1 MEKAKKM
8 SKYYTFSLYLIIIIL
23 INLAGV
29 SLFFRI
35 DLTANRLYSLSKAS
49 KKAVSTLKEP
59 MTINVFFSK
68 NLPAPYNNV
77 ESYLHD
83 LLEEYSIYANN
94 YLSFRFFDV
103 SAKEGDLSKKAEEN
117 RKKAQDYGIYPV
129 NVQKI
134 EQDEA
139 KIQRA
144 YMGMVFI
151 HGDIVEK
158 IPAITSTEGL
168 EYQITTTIQ
177 KMNNKISALLNL
189 SEKIEVKLIQ
199 SSSLSQIAPEVNL
212 EGLEELKGN
221 IALTVKE
228 LNSKVYGQL
237 EFVYID
243 PSTDEATEET
253 LKRYERFG
261 LKWPEF
267 QKKDGSVIPAG
278 SGIVALGIEY
288 GDKSIE
294 QRLLNKSLN
303 LTSRGMEEQFAIVD
317 IEQVKTFI
325 EGNIDNLININ
336 DEIGYLSTHG
346 TLSLSPALPP
356 QFQMMQ
362 QQGDSLTRFNSLL
375 SSSYSVTQVDLK
387 EDPVPDSVDTL
398 IIAGAKENFSDW
410 ELFQIDQ
417 FLMKGK
423 SLAIFMEAFNEIKQ
437 QGQSQQMYGMT
448 QPAYLPVNT
457 GLEKLLEN
465 YGIEVKK
472 SYVMDESC
480 YTSRDR
486 VSGETQIYFAP
497 IIKNE
502 NINHNL
508 DFIKNIKQL
517 IMIKMSPL
525 EIDKEKI
532 DKNKIKADRLFS
544 SSNKS
549 WEMAG
554 RINLSPWAIRP
565 PVNDKDEKSMP
576 LSYILEGE
584 FSSYFADKS
593 VPEKPKKDEGE
604 EKESSEKIEQQKP
617 QMPESKIK
625 GEKGILS
632 KGKPGKIF
640 LIGSA
645 EILKDNVLDEEG
657 SSPNAVFLLNT
668 IDYLNNRSDI
678 AVMRSKNQ
686 RFNPLKDTKVITRT
700 FVKIFNIAGLPILFI
715 LFGFFVWFRRRA
727 RRRMIEA
734 IFLQKSRA
742 AEEQS

>member
-8 SKYYTFSLYLIIIIL
+8 SKYYKFFLYLIL
-23 INLAGV
+23 ISLVNLVGLN
-29 SLFFRI
+29 LFLRI

-59 MTINVFFSK
+59 LTINVFFSK
-68 NLPAPYNNV
+68 NLPAPYNNI

-83 LLEEYSIYANN
+83 LLEEYSINANN

-103 SAKEGDLSKKAEEN
+103 SAKEGDLSEKAEEN

-139 KIQRA
+139 KVQRA
-144 YMGMVFI
+144 YMGIVFI

-168 EYQITTTIQ
+168 EYKITSTIQ

-189 SEKIEVKLIQ
+189 SDKIEVKLIQ

-212 EGLEELKGN
+212 EGLEGLKDN
-221 IALTVKE
+221 IAQAVKE

-237 EFVYID
+237 KFVYID
-243 PSTDEATEET
+243 PSADEVSEET
-253 LKRYERFG
+253 LERFERFR

-267 QKKDGSVIPAG
+267 QKRDGTIMPAG
-278 SGIVALGIEY
+278 SGIIALGIGY

-303 LTSRGMEEQFAIVD
+303 LTSRGLEEQFAIIDV
-317 IEQVKTFI
+317 EQVKTFI
-325 EGNIDNLININ
+325 EDNIDNLININ

-362 QQGDSLTRFNSLL
+362 QQVDSLTRLNSLL
-375 SSSYSVTQVDLK
+375 GSNYSVTQVDLK
-387 EDPVPDSVDTL
+387 EDPIPDSIDTL

-423 SLAIFMEAFNEIKQ
+423 SLAIFMEAFNEINQ
-437 QGQSQQMYGMT
+437 QGQYQQMYGMS

-486 VSGETQIYFAP
+486 VSGETRIYFAP

-502 NINHNL
+502 NINHKL
-508 DFIKNIKQL
+508 DFLKNIKEL
-517 IMIKMSPL
+517 IMLKMSPL

-532 DKNKIKADRLFS
+532 DKNKIKASKLFS
-544 SSNKS
+544 SSNRS

-576 LSYILEGE
+576 LAYILEGE
-584 FSSYFADKS
+584 FSSYFADKP
-593 VPEKPKKDEGE
+593 VPEKPEKEEGE
-604 EKESSEKIEQQKP
+604 EKESSEKKEQQKP
-617 QMPESKIK
+617 QMPESRIK
-625 GEKGILS
+625 GEKEVLS
-632 KGKPGKIF
+632 MGKPGKIF

-657 SSPNAVFLLNT
+657 NSPNAVFLLNT
-668 IDYLNNRSDI
+668 FDYLNNRSDI
-678 AVMRSKNQ
+678 AVMRGKNQ
-686 RFNPLKDTKVITRT
+686 RFNPLKDTKPITRT
-700 FVKIFNIAGLPILFI
+700 FVKIFNIVGLPLLFI
-715 LFGFFVWFRRRA
+715 LFGLFVWYRRKA
-727 RRRMIEA
+727 RRKMIQA
-734 IFLQKSRA
+734 IFLQKRKTL
-742 AEEQS
+742 EEQP